1 MSIKKQISII
11 NNEIKD
17 HAELVAVSK
26 TRSIED
32 INEAYN
38 QGQKKFGENRVQEI
52 VDKFNKLPKDIEWHM
67 IGHLQKNK
75 VKYISEFI
83 SLIHSLDR
91 LSLANEIDKNGKK
104 HDKSIDC
111 LIQIKISKEESKF
124 GLNIDELHS
133 FYNEVK
139 MFKNINI
146 RGLMG
151 MATYTDDKEL
161 VNNEFK
167 KMKKLFEKM
176 KSIDSNIKILVTN
189 TGNGKDTFKLTK
201 ELEEGL
207 TLYLT
212 ETYFEL
218 EPQETKE
225 INTQGLETK
234 SNSDYDAVF
243 EVKSVG
249 NDNVSADIIL
259 KVKGN
264 SDSNSNSSLNGNL
277 FILTVG
283 AIVFSML
290 LTEKR
295 KR

>member
-17 HAELVAVSK
+17 HAELIAVSK

-176 KSIDSNIKILVTN
+176 KSIDSNIKILSI
-189 TGNGKDTFKLTK
+189 GMSDDYSLAMKNG
-201 ELEEGL
+201 
-207 TLYLT
+207 
-212 ETYFEL
+212 
-218 EPQETKE
+218 
-225 INTQGLETK
+225 
-234 SNSDYDAVF
+234 SNMIR
-243 EVKSVG
+243 VG
-249 NDNVSADIIL
+249 SKIF
-259 KVKGN
+259 G
-264 SDSNSNSSLNGNL
+264 
-277 FILTVG
+277 
-283 AIVFSML
+283 
-290 LTEKR
+290 KR
-295 KR
+295 NY

>member
-1 MSIKKQISII
+1 MNIKKQISII
-11 NNEIKD
+11 NKEIKD
-17 HAELVAVSK
+17 KAELIAVSK

-32 INEAYN
+32 INEAYK

-124 GLNIDELHS
+124 GLNIDKLDS

-146 RGLMG
+146 IGLMG
-151 MATYTDDKEL
+151 MATFTNDKMLINDEFQEMGRL
-161 VNNEFK
+161 FK
-167 KMKKLFEKM
+167 KMKA
-176 KSIDSNIKILVTN
+176 IDSNFKILSI
-189 TGNGKDTFKLTK
+189 GMSDDYLIGIQNG
-201 ELEEGL
+201 
-207 TLYLT
+207 
-212 ETYFEL
+212 
-218 EPQETKE
+218 
-225 INTQGLETK
+225 
-234 SNSDYDAVF
+234 SNMIR
-243 EVKSVG
+243 VG
-249 NDNVSADIIL
+249 SKIF
-259 KVKGN
+259 G
-264 SDSNSNSSLNGNL
+264 
-277 FILTVG
+277 
-283 AIVFSML
+283 
-290 LTEKR
+290 KR
-295 KR
+295 NY

>member
-17 HAELVAVSK
+17 HAELIAVSK

-52 VDKFNKLPKDIEWHM
+52 VDKFKKLPKDIEWHM

-151 MATYTDDKEL
+151 MASYTDDKEL

-176 KSIDSNIKILVTN
+176 KSIDSNIKILSI
-189 TGNGKDTFKLTK
+189 GMSDDYSLAIKNG
-201 ELEEGL
+201 
-207 TLYLT
+207 
-212 ETYFEL
+212 
-218 EPQETKE
+218 
-225 INTQGLETK
+225 
-234 SNSDYDAVF
+234 SNMIR
-243 EVKSVG
+243 VG
-249 NDNVSADIIL
+249 SKIF
-259 KVKGN
+259 G
-264 SDSNSNSSLNGNL
+264 
-277 FILTVG
+277 
-283 AIVFSML
+283 
-290 LTEKR
+290 KR
-295 KR
+295 NY

>member
-1 MSIKKQISII
+1 MSIEKQISKI
-11 NNEIKD
+11 NKEIKEQ
-17 HAELVAVSK
+17 AELIAVSK

-32 INEAYN
+32 INKAYN

-124 GLNIDELHS
+124 GLNIDELDS

-146 RGLMG
+146 IGLMG
-151 MATYTDDKEL
+151 MATFTNDKMLINDEFQEMGRL
-161 VNNEFK
+161 FK
-167 KMKKLFEKM
+167 KMKA
-176 KSIDSNIKILVTN
+176 IDSNFKILSI
-189 TGNGKDTFKLTK
+189 GMSDDYLIGIQNG
-201 ELEEGL
+201 
-207 TLYLT
+207 
-212 ETYFEL
+212 
-218 EPQETKE
+218 
-225 INTQGLETK
+225 
-234 SNSDYDAVF
+234 SNMIR
-243 EVKSVG
+243 VG
-249 NDNVSADIIL
+249 SKIF
-259 KVKGN
+259 G
-264 SDSNSNSSLNGNL
+264 
-277 FILTVG
+277 
-283 AIVFSML
+283 
-290 LTEKR
+290 KR
-295 KR
+295 NY

>member
-1 MSIKKQISII
+1 MNIKKQISII
-11 NNEIKD
+11 NKEIKD
-17 HAELVAVSK
+17 KAELIAVSK

-32 INEAYN
+32 INEAYK

-146 RGLMG
+146 IGLMG
-151 MATYTDDKEL
+151 MATFTNDKMLINDEFQEMGRL
-161 VNNEFK
+161 FK
-167 KMKKLFEKM
+167 KMKA
-176 KSIDSNIKILVTN
+176 IDSNFKILSI
-189 TGNGKDTFKLTK
+189 GMSDDYLIGIQNG
-201 ELEEGL
+201 
-207 TLYLT
+207 
-212 ETYFEL
+212 
-218 EPQETKE
+218 
-225 INTQGLETK
+225 
-234 SNSDYDAVF
+234 SNVIR
-243 EVKSVG
+243 VG
-249 NDNVSADIIL
+249 SKIF
-259 KVKGN
+259 G
-264 SDSNSNSSLNGNL
+264 
-277 FILTVG
+277 
-283 AIVFSML
+283 
-290 LTEKR
+290 KR
-295 KR
+295 NY